1 MTDLAQ
7 AAFTPEQ
14 AAALKTLANYGLRKA
29 PEAFVKTAAVPYV
42 DPVDWA
48 QRNYYVIDPLTDQ
61 PGLIR
66 VARHHKGILRFAL
79 DPAHQIQTFVFS
91 SIKKS
96 GKSAIGGL
104 AGRYLA
110 ENSGNRAEVY
120 FVANDKEQARG
131 RGYQSVLSS
140 LELNP
145 LFNRPRNELPGKW
158 KVIQLHAIHLPTNS
172 AVKAIA
178 NDYAGEAGAN
188 PVASV
193 WTEIWGL
200 KTESSKR
207 LWSEMTPVLTRARS
221 MRIVETYAGYQDESD
236 ILLDLF
242 TTGKAGRRMEPEEID
257 WPFDDAPPV
266 WYNEDAG
273 VFMYWDEGV
282 EARRMPWQ
290 RGQRAEKYYS
300 TERISLGDVEFER
313 LHMNKWQ
320 VSTNPFIPD
329 VWWDRQATE
338 FPPIDKH
345 EPLVLALDGSLT
357 DDSTGLVGVTRHPDR
372 VGHPREVAVRFTKEW
387 VPTGRKASGLASIN
401 FAEIKE
407 QLGLLNERCNVVVLV
422 YDEYQLAQMAQEL
435 TLEAILWAK
444 KFSQSGLREIADKK
458 LYDLIRDRKIWH
470 TGQLDLAQHV
480 KNAAAK
486 AELLDN
492 DKHQKI
498 RIVKKS
504 KHAKVDLCVAL
515 SMAAYECLRL
525 LLD

>member
-1 MTDLAQ
+1 MTDAVLSLEQRDALRVLA
-7 AAFTPEQ
+7 E
-14 AAALKTLANYGLRKA
+14 YGLRKA
-29 PEAFVKTAAVPYV
+29 PQSFVKSAQLPYV

-48 QRNYYVIDPLTDQ
+48 EKNYFVIDPMTDR
-61 PGLIR
+61 PGLIK
-66 VARHHKGILRFAL
+66 VARHHRGILRFGL
-79 DPAHQIQTFVFS
+79 DPANQIQTFIFS

-120 FVANDKEQARG
+120 YVANDKEQARG
-131 RGYQSVLSS
+131 RGYQSVLAS

-145 LFNRPRNELPGKW
+145 QFNRPRNELPGKW
-158 KVIQLHAIHLPTNS
+158 KVIQLHAIHLPTS
-172 AVKAIA
+172 STIKAIA
-178 NDYAGEAGAN
+178 NDYAGEAGGN

-200 KTESSKR
+200 KNEASRR

-221 MRIVETYAGYQDESD
+221 MRIVETYAGYEDESD
-236 ILLDLF
+236 ILLELYK
-242 TTGKAGRRMEPEEID
+242 TGHSGRRMEPEEID
-257 WPFDDAPPV
+257 WPYDDAPPV
-266 WYNEDAG
+266 WYNKDAG
-273 VFMYWDEGV
+273 VFMYWDEGTI
-282 EARRMPWQ
+282 ARRMPWQ
-290 RGQRAEKYYS
+290 KGERAQKYYL
-300 TERISLGDVEFER
+300 TEQISLGDVEFER

-329 VWWDRQATE
+329 VWWDRQQCVL
-338 FPPIDKH
+338 PPLGKN

-357 DDSTGLVGVTRHPDR
+357 DDSTGLVGVTRHPDT
-372 VGHPREVAVRFTKEW
+372 VGHPREVCVRFCKEW
-387 VPTGRKASGLASIN
+387 IPTGRKASGQASID
-401 FAEIKE
+401 FSEIRA
-407 QLGLLNERCNVVVLV
+407 QLDWLNNNHNVVVLV

-435 TLEAILWAK
+435 TLGAVLWAK

-458 LYDLIRDRKIWH
+458 LYDIIRDRKIWH
-470 TGQLDLAQHV
+470 EGQGDLAQHV

-486 AELLDN
+486 SELLEN

-515 SMAAYECLRL
+515 SMASYECLRL